1 MCYELVG
8 MFFASNPEAYS
19 LDMTIKSHI
28 PDMTF
33 SAVVSGMA
41 GGFKDTHFEA
51 KTSRSELFLDRFG
64 TFRRYFGATKP

>member
-33 SAVVSGMA
+33 SAVVSGP
-41 GGFKDTHFEA
+41 
-51 KTSRSELFLDRFG
+51 SRLL
-64 TFRRYFGATKP
+64 